1 MIDSDPLF
9 AKAWVGSR
17 SLEYSNVSLALVNFH
32 LLPSD
37 VSRRGNKFLYW
48 DHTRR
53 RCSETM
59 KGVHLDR
66 RLPLINPIYNIM
78 FIVKASAPKKKKKK
92 DGVEGHGIEEN
103 PKWNII
109 SEILVEIRYGQNV
122 YCFCWIAVLFNIT

>member
-1 MIDSDPLF
+1 
-9 AKAWVGSR
+9 
-17 SLEYSNVSLALVNFH
+17 
-32 LLPSD
+32 
-37 VSRRGNKFLYW
+37 
-48 DHTRR
+48 
-53 RCSETM
+53 M

-78 FIVKASAPKKKKKK
+78 FIVKASAPKKKKK

-122 YCFCWIAVLFNIT
+122 YCFYWIAVLFNITQLP